1 MHTKHF
7 LKKENKITEPY
18 YDEVCVSPQ
27 NDIHQKAY
35 FERLNKIKKEL
46 LKARNRGDI
55 FFIHYRE
62 RKLSCHGLGQDHH
75 RYISQ
80 KISPESGRT
89 A

>member
-35 FERLNKIKKEL
+35 FEGLNKIKKEL

-62 RKLSCHGLGQDHH
+62 PRIILSRIGSRPSSLHQ
-75 RYISQ
+75 S
-80 KISPESGRT
+80 ENFT
-89 A
+89 